1 MDIFLSKLLPIFIY
15 PLGLA
20 CVLIIAALLLM
31 RRRRLQR
38 VALILALLILWLFSN
53 RWIALGLARSLERSY
68 LPPAEIPQMEV
79 AVLLGGGTLPSEPPR
94 QMVEVNGSGD
104 RVLYAAWLY
113 QQGKVEHIL
122 LSGGLLDWETGKSTP
137 AQDMAA
143 LLEMMGVPSDAL
155 WLQTES
161 RNTYEDAVYSARL
174 LKSKGVQ
181 RVLLVTSAWHMPRA
195 VDFFQS
201 QGMEVVPL
209 PVDFSVTED
218 GWRQLMQG
226 DLRTQVLASMP
237 SAENL
242 ALTSRMLK
250 EYIGMLVYHT
260 WPSRMKGLK

>member
-1 MDIFLSKLLPIFIY
+1 ME
-15 PLGLA
+15 
-20 CVLIIAALLLM
+20 AAAH
-31 RRRRLQR
+31 R
-38 VALILALLILWLFSN
+38 LILALLILWSSSN
-53 RWIALGLARSLERSY
+53 RWVALGLARSLEQRY
-68 LPPAEIPQMEV
+68 RAPVEIPQMEV

-94 QMVEVNGSGD
+94 QMVELNGSGD

-122 LSGGLLDWETGKSTP
+122 LSGGLLDWEAGKSTP

-143 LLEMMGVPSDAL
+143 LLEMMSVPREAL

-174 LKSKGVQ
+174 LKSKGVH

-195 VDFFQS
+195 VDLFQS
-201 QGMEVVPL
+201 QGVEVVPL
-209 PVDFSVTED
+209 PVDYSVTED

-226 DLRTQVLASMP
+226 DLRTKILASLP

-242 ALTSRMLK
+242 AMTSRMLK
-250 EYIGMLVYHT
+250 EYIGMLVYSA
-260 WPSRMKGLK
+260 WPSTTKGNK